1 VTAVLFDLDGVL
13 VDSARVVERVW
24 RRWAA
29 EQDVPVDELLA
40 VIHGRPGRDVVRMLA
55 PHLDVEEQARAIG
68 EWEAAE
74 HEDLAEIADAR
85 ACVALAAEGP
95 WAVVTSGGRKL
106 ASVRLQTVGIPIPAV
121 MITADDITFGKPHPE
136 PYERA
141 ARALGVDPSACVV
154 VEDTPAGIAA
164 GKAAGM
170 TVLAVATTHDAS
182 ELGGADEVFG
192 SMGEVAERL
201 RLVRPA

>member
-29 EQDVPVDELLA
+29 EQAVPVEELLA

-74 HEDLAEIADAR
+74 HEDLAEIPDAR
-85 ACVALAAEGP
+85 VCVAVAQEGP

-106 ASVRLQTVGIPIPAV
+106 AGVRLQTVGIPIPRV

-141 ARALGVDPSACVV
+141 ARALGVPASVCVV
-154 VEDTPAGIAA
+154 VEDAPAGIAA
-164 GKAAGM
+164 AKAAGM
-170 TVLAVATTHDAS
+170 TVLAVATTHHAS
-182 ELGGADEVFG
+182 DLAEADEVFG
-192 SMGEVAERL
+192 SMREVAERL
-201 RLVRPA
+201 RRVRPA